1 MERVQCYVVFI
12 VSFFILN
19 MGLKALDY
27 QIADTM
33 IKRDAHILS
42 EKLTMYIE
50 DTAQELK
57 ALPQLDDSY
66 ACSESNEKLLTMSVF
81 NSTFIRWVGVMDELE
96 VICHS
101 QAIPRHVEKLVR
113 HNIGPDLKLAVINQS
128 HSDIHELFLAHDH
141 GDKQYVASIVPMN
154 PRYFIPVDCK
164 ACLEYTI
171 TIDGFQDNL
180 TAVPVMEFGFE
191 EFEGEHLIIEE
202 VVQQNEYYIAKFSLT
217 GNEEYLKQYQS
228 LSWEYRALISFLIAL
243 AFTVAFWY
251 RKQSQGST
259 RANIKKGI
267 KNKEFI
273 PFYQPVINSQSNEIV
288 GVEVLMRWR
297 QFNGDLIPPNQ
308 FIPFAESAGLIVD
321 MTYSML
327 NVMVDEMEITGQQVS
342 PLFIS
347 INIVPEH
354 LEDDKLYQYIKS
366 LKESGKLG
374 KHRVSLEITERQ
386 PITDL
391 VKAREMLDNFYSIG
405 VDLKLDDAG
414 MGYGGFS
421 YVQKLGI
428 STLKIDKAFIDT
440 IGVKDN
446 FNEKTLD
453 AIISFA
459 KKSGLSVIAE
469 GVETES
475 QVNYL
480 SQQGVDLIQGYF
492 FSKPL
497 DSKTFFTTYHNS

>member
-1 MERVQCYVVFI
+1 MERVQCYAVFI
-12 VSFFILN
+12 VSFFVLN
-19 MGLKALDY
+19 MGLKAIDY
-27 QIADTM
+27 VIADSM
-33 IKRDAHILS
+33 IKRDAQILS

-50 DTAQELK
+50 DSTQELK
-57 ALPQLDDSY
+57 ALPPLNDTYTCSDSD
-66 ACSESNEKLLTMSVF
+66 EKLLTMSVF
-81 NSTFIRWVGVMDELE
+81 NSTFIRWVGVMDKLE
-96 VICHS
+96 VICRS
-101 QAIPRHVEKLVR
+101 QVIPRQVEKLIR

-128 HSDIHELFLAHDH
+128 NSDIHELFLAHDN

-180 TAVPVMEFGFE
+180 AAVPVMEFGFE
-191 EFEGEHLIIEE
+191 EFEGEHVIIEE
-202 VVQQNEYYIAKFSLT
+202 VIKETEYYIAKFSLT
-217 GNEEYLKQYQS
+217 GNEEYLKQYQT
-228 LSWEYRALISFLIAL
+228 LNIEYRALISFLIAF
-243 AFTVAFWY
+243 AFTVFFWCK
-251 RKQSQGST
+251 KQSQGST

-308 FIPFAESAGLIVD
+308 FIPFAESEGLIAD

-327 NVMVDEMEITGQQVS
+327 DVMAEEISKVGHNVN
-342 PLFIS
+342 PLFFS

-354 LEDDKLYQYIKS
+354 LNDNKLYLYIKA